1 MIDLRTLLAVM
12 LVADLLL
19 AGMLW
24 IGIGRRL
31 REDYA
36 LWAFGLVAQALACGL
51 FAVRGAPQQGAIVL
65 GATLLG
71 LSFTLQIAALLAADR
86 RHLPSWVHT
95 AVIAAIA
102 APFALVVAD
111 PAMATLFG
119 GVVFGTLLFV
129 MAGVAAQLHQPRI
142 AAARALMVTSFALAA
157 AAFYARGVGAIVSA
171 EPLRAF
177 HSPSLFESGLYLA
190 VYAAVLVGSFGF
202 VLLHRATGDAT
213 AAHSPLDALTG
224 AYTRAAFKEVA
235 ERELSRARRNAQP
248 LSLLLFDLD
257 NLREEA
263 DQHGP
268 KVSEPILRR
277 FVEIVGAALR
287 KEDLV
292 VRLSSAQ
299 FLVLL
304 PEVPGPGAVV
314 VAGRIRREVE
324 EEVFAFEGRRVPIT
338 VSAGVAARLDE
349 GPESV
354 EGLLARASDALA
366 LAQRRGRNRVV
377 ALSLGRS
384 IAA

>member
-24 IGIGRRL
+24 IGVGRRL

-36 LWAFGLVAQALACGL
+36 LWTFGLVAQALACGL
-51 FAVRGAPQQGAIVL
+51 FSVRGAPQQGAIVL
-65 GATLLG
+65 GATLLA
-71 LSFTLQIAALLAADR
+71 LSLTLQTAALLAADR

-95 AVIAAIA
+95 AVIAGVA
-102 APFALVVAD
+102 APFALVVGQ
-111 PAMATLFG
+111 PGTATLFG
-119 GVVFGTLLFV
+119 GVVFGTLLLV
-129 MAGVAAQLHQPRI
+129 MAGVAAQLHQPRS

-157 AAFYARGVGAIVSA
+157 VAFVVRGVSAMVSA
-171 EPLRAF
+171 EPTRAF
-177 HSPSLFESGLYLA
+177 HEPTLFESGLYLA
-190 VYAAVLVGSFGF
+190 VYASVLVGSFGF
-202 VLLHRATGDAT
+202 VLLHRVGDAT
-213 AAHSPLDALTG
+213 GALSPLDTLTG
-224 AYTRAAFKEVA
+224 AYTRAAFNEIA
-235 ERELSRARRNAQP
+235 GRELSRARRASQP
-248 LSLLLFDLD
+248 LSLLLLDLD
-257 NLREEA
+257 NFREEA
-263 DQHGP
+263 DEHGERLAAP
-268 KVSEPILRR
+268 VLQR
-277 FVEIVGAALR
+277 FVEIVRAALR
-287 KEDLV
+287 KEDIV

-299 FLVLL
+299 FLILL

-324 EEVFAFEGRRVPIT
+324 EEVFEFEGRRLPIT

-354 EGLLARASDALA
+354 ASLLQRASDALA
-366 LAQRRGRNRVV
+366 LAQKRGRNRVV